1 MIVCGFQN
9 GTKLFETKYELVA
22 LAKHIFALFIA
33 IVCDNE
39 RQKWVLLDEFQD
51 CCVIYDSLSDL
62 LANNNIVLLFAV
74 YQQKGDVAETS
85 SDLEPVLP
93 EFNLIVIKTT

>member
-22 LAKHIFALFIA
+22 LAKHIFALFIT

-39 RQKWVLLDEFQD
+39 RQK
-51 CCVIYDSLSDL
+51 
-62 LANNNIVLLFAV
+62 
-74 YQQKGDVAETS
+74 
-85 SDLEPVLP
+85 
-93 EFNLIVIKTT
+93 